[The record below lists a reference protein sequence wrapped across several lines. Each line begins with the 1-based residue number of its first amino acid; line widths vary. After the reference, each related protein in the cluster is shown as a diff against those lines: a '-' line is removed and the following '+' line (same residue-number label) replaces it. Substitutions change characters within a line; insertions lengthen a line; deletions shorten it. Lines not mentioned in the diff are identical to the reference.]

1 MKPKEKIEFIQLA
14 LENADQLVS
23 SLPAEQYQVPA
34 LTSLRIRHLLNS
46 LGKLGTRYLE
56 VGVHRGGTFTASVG
70 GNVNL
75 ETATAI
81 DSFVSDVT
89 ANEGAKDDFL
99 HWSSKFLPGS
109 TKFNLIHSDSF
120 NPEVLKEIPSDIDLY
135 LYDGDHSE
143 ESQKRALTFYKPVLA
158 DEFVFICDDFDWDE
172 VQKGTAAGIEEAG
185 YEILFE
191 KYLKSKGSH
200 DNDSWWNGFYVA
212 YLKKT
217 EKKKKIKKAHEKL

>member
-1 MKPKEKIEFIQLA
+1 MKSKEKIEFIQLA
-14 LENADQLVS
+14 LENADQLIS

-81 DSFVSDVT
+81 DSFESDVT

-99 HWSSKFLPGS
+99 HWSCRFLPGS
-109 TKFNLIHSDSF
+109 TIQKF
-120 NPEVLKEIPSDIDLY
+120 
-135 LYDGDHSE
+135 
-143 ESQKRALTFYKPVLA
+143 
-158 DEFVFICDDFDWDE
+158 
-172 VQKGTAAGIEEAG
+172 
-185 YEILFE
+185 
-191 KYLKSKGSH
+191 
-200 DNDSWWNGFYVA
+200 
-212 YLKKT
+212 LKKSLPTLICICMT
-217 EKKKKIKKAHEKL
+217 ETIVKKAKKEH